1 MKKITYREALRE
13 ALQEEMR
20 RDETVFLMGEDIAEW
35 GGCYKVT
42 DGLLSEFGAERVR
55 NTPISEA
62 GFVGAALGAAI
73 TGMRPVAEIMY
84 IDFSAVAFDQIV
96 NQIAKIRYMV
106 GGQLNVPLVIRT
118 QGGAGRSS
126 AAQHAQSLEAL
137 FMHTPGLLIAMPSTP
152 YDAKGLLKTAIRND
166 NPVMFIEHKLLYSE
180 EGEVPEEEYLID
192 LGKAHTKRAG
202 KDVTIVATSRM
213 VSKALEAAGK
223 LDEQGISAE
232 VIDPL
237 TLVPLDKET
246 ILNSVK
252 RTNRLVIV
260 HEAVER
266 CGFGAELTAIVVKEA
281 FDYLDAPIERVAAAN
296 VPVPFAPA
304 LEDYVIPDVDD
315 IVDAVRKMFTGD
327 W

>member
-20 RDETVFLMGEDIAEW
+20 REETVFLMGEDIAEW

-42 DGLLSEFGAERVR
+42 DGLLAEFGEERVR

-84 IDFSAVAFDQIV
+84 IDFSTVAFDQIV

-152 YDAKGLLKTAIRND
+152 HDAKGLLKTAIRND

-180 EGEVPEEEYLID
+180 EGEIPEEEYLID
-192 LGKAHTKRAG
+192 FGKAHTKREG
-202 KDVTIVATSRM
+202 KDLTIVATSRM
-213 VSKALEAAGK
+213 VLKAIEAAEK

-246 ILNSVK
+246 IIDSVK
-252 RTNRLVIV
+252 RTNRLLIV

-266 CGFGAELTAIVVKEA
+266 CGFGAELAAIVIKEA

-315 IVDAVRKMFTGD
+315 IVDAVRKMLNV
-327 W
+327 

>member
-1 MKKITYREALRE
+1 MRKITYREALKE
-13 ALQEEMR
+13 ALREEMSK
-20 RDETVFLMGEDIAEW
+20 DETVFLMGEDIAEW
-35 GGCYKVT
+35 GGCYGVT
-42 DGLLSEFGAERVR
+42 KGLLDKFGPERVR

-62 GFVGAALGAAI
+62 GFTGAALGAAI
-73 TGMRPVAEIMY
+73 TGMRPVVEIMY
-84 IDFSAVAFDQIV
+84 IDFCTVAFDQIV

-137 FMHTPGLLIAMPSTP
+137 FMHTPGLLIAMPATP
-152 YDAKGLLKTAIRND
+152 YDAKGLLKTAIKND
-166 NPVMFIEHKLLYSE
+166 NPVVFIEHKLLYSE
-180 EGEVPEEEYLID
+180 EGEVPEPEEEYFID
-192 LGKAHTKRAG
+192 FGKADIKRKG
-202 KDVTIVATSRM
+202 NDLTIVATSRM
-213 VSKALEAAGK
+213 VLKALEAAEK
-223 LDEQGISAE
+223 LNEQDISAE

-246 ILNSVK
+246 IINSVK

-266 CGFGAELTAIVVKEA
+266 CGFGAELAAIVIKEA

-315 IVDAVRKMFTGD
+315 IVDAVRKMLNV
-327 W
+327 